1 MSRVKLGR
9 FVNLMTQIQSD
20 PLFLKNS
27 QPNPTHQLLKVDL
40 TQWVE
45 LDWVSLGG

>member
-1 MSRVKLGR
+1 MGQVELGR
-9 FVNLMTQIQSD
+9 FVNLLTHTE
-20 PLFLKNS
+20 PTKKKLAT

-45 LDWVSLGG
+45 LDWVNLGG